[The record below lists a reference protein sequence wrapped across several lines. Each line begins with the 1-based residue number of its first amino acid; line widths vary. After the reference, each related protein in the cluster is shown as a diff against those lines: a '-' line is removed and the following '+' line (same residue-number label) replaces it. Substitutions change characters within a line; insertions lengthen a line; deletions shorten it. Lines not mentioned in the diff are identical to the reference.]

1 MIFCANL
8 KQVMAMKQ
16 AFIAK
21 WGINKLREDYE
32 RATKNQSSYR

>member
-1 MIFCANL
+1 MFCANL
-8 KQVMAMKQ
+8 KQVMGMKQ

-32 RATKNQSSYR
+32 RATKRKS